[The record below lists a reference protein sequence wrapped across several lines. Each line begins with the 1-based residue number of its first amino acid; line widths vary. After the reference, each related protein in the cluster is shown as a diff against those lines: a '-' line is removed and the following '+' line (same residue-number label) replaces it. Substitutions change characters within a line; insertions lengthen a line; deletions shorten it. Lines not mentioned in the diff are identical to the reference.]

1 MKEKKRVFELLP
13 IILALGFIPLL
24 VHMHTYDC
32 KLSQF
37 DWFPNGQEYQS
48 DFFLYFKMVAII
60 IVGIVMVVMLLYKYS
75 TDKRNFKW
83 NNVWYSLIA
92 YAFLALLSAL
102 FSQYRYFAFHGSYE
116 VFETIWVVLCYVVF
130 CFYSYQMI
138 QSESDL
144 KFVGKFAGIGIAIV
158 TLIGLF
164 QFFGLDFFRTGIGKR
179 LISNVSYWPQ
189 VDELSFTFPLKTSYT
204 TLYNTNYLAF
214 YFGLFIPIAII
225 LLLFAKNWKLRL
237 FYGICTVILML
248 TLIGSNSKSALLTLG
263 ITFILGCVIFSKRL
277 KKYWWIPLVGV
288 AFLAI
293 MVCWY
298 AVRMGGFENLYNAVF
313 VGTDKSIY
321 DYAIT
326 DIETN
331 EDNVV
336 FHVNDTKLLVSYN
349 MDNEQKSFTMT
360 ATYEDGTSVPFEQD
374 AESGIMYLKD
384 EKFPDCKIMPIMI
397 GEDIAIQITMDGKD
411 WHFLKKDEGGYY
423 FYNAFGKYV
432 KMEHIEKSDLI
443 ADNFFSG
450 RGELWNYIIPRLKG
464 SLILGSGAN
473 TFAMVYPQNNYIIK
487 KYRGSD
493 TLFDVKAHNMYLQQW
508 LENGLLALLALL
520 IFYGWYFIQSFRIY
534 RKVEDFDLVSEAGLG
549 IYLGTFTYMIVGFA
563 NDSNV
568 CTAPVFWILFGIG
581 FACNEIVKKSQTAKN
596 KQERD

>member
-1 MKEKKRVFELLP
+1 MKEKKRILELLP
-13 IILALGFIPLL
+13 IVLALGFIPLL

-37 DWFPNGQEYQS
+37 DWFPNGSETQS

-60 IVGIVMVVMLLYKYS
+60 IVGIVMVGMLLYKYG

-83 NNVWYSLIA
+83 NNAWFCLIA
-92 YAFLALLSAL
+92 YALLALLSAL

-116 VFETIWVVLCYVVF
+116 VFESIWVVLCYVLF
-130 CFYSYQMI
+130 CFYAYQMI
-138 QSESDL
+138 TSEADL

-164 QFFGLDFFRTGIGKR
+164 QFFGADFFRTGIGKR
-179 LISNVSYWPQ
+179 LITNVSYWSH

-214 YFGLFIPIAII
+214 YFGLFIPITII
-225 LLLFAKNWKLRL
+225 LLLFTKGWKAKVGW
-237 FYGICTVILML
+237 GVVTVILML

-263 ITFILGCVIFSKRL
+263 FTFILGCVILLKKL
-277 KKYWWIPLVGV
+277 KKYWWIPLIGV
-288 AFLAI
+288 AFLGT

-298 AVRMGGFENLYNAVF
+298 ASRMGGLQNLYNAVF
-313 VGTDKSIY
+313 VGMDKSMY

-336 FHVNDTKLLVSYN
+336 FHVNDTKLFVSYN
-349 MDNEQKSFTMT
+349 IDPEMNSFTMA
-360 ATYEDGTSVPFEQD
+360 ATDEDGNTVPFHQD
-374 AESGIMYLKD
+374 ETTGALYLED
-384 EKFPDCKIMPIMI
+384 EKFLDCQVMPIMI
-397 GEDIAIQITMDGKD
+397 GEDVAIQVTMDGKD
-411 WHFLKKDEGGYY
+411 WHFLKKDDGYY
-423 FYNAFGKYV
+423 YYNAFGKYV
-432 KMEHIEKSDLI
+432 KMEHIEKSELF

-473 TFAMVYPQNNYIIK
+473 TFAMAYPQNNYIVK
-487 KYRGSD
+487 KYRGSE

-534 RKVEDFDLVSEAGLG
+534 RKIEDFDLISEVGLG
-549 IYLGTFTYMIVGFA
+549 IYLGTFTYMIIGVA

-581 FACNEIVKKSQTAKN
+581 IAINEIVKKSQIAK
-596 KQERD
+596 

>member
-1 MKEKKRVFELLP
+1 MKEKKRILELLP
-13 IILALGFIPLL
+13 IVLALGFIPLL

-37 DWFPNGQEYQS
+37 DWFPNGSETQS

-60 IVGIVMVVMLLYKYS
+60 IVGIVMVGMLLYKYG

-83 NNVWYSLIA
+83 NNAWFCLIA
-92 YAFLALLSAL
+92 YALLALLSAL

-116 VFETIWVVLCYVVF
+116 VFESIWVVLCYVLF
-130 CFYSYQMI
+130 CFYAYQMI
-138 QSESDL
+138 TSEADL

-164 QFFGLDFFRTGIGKR
+164 QFFGADFFRTGIGKR
-179 LISNVSYWPQ
+179 LITDASYWPH

-214 YFGLFIPIAII
+214 YFGLCIPIAII
-225 LLLFAKNWKLRL
+225 LLLFTKGWKAKVGW
-237 FYGICTVILML
+237 GVVTVILML

-263 ITFILGCVIFSKRL
+263 FTFILGCVILFKKL
-277 KKYWWIPLVGV
+277 KKYWWIPLIGV
-288 AFLAI
+288 AFLGT

-298 AVRMGGFENLYNAVF
+298 ASRMGGLQNLYNAVF
-313 VGTDKSIY
+313 VGMDKSMY

-336 FHVNDTKLLVSYN
+336 FHVNDTKLLINYDIDPEMN
-349 MDNEQKSFTMT
+349 SFIMA
-360 ATYEDGTSVPFEQD
+360 ATDEDGTTVPFHQD
-374 AESGIMYLKD
+374 ETTGALYLED
-384 EKFPDCKIMPIMI
+384 EKFLDCQIMPIMI
-397 GEDIAIQITMDGKD
+397 GEDVAIQVTMDGKD
-411 WHFLKKDEGGYY
+411 WHFLKKDDGYY
-423 FYNAFGKYV
+423 YYNAFGKYV
-432 KMEHIEKSDLI
+432 KMEHIEKSELF

-464 SLILGSGAN
+464 SLVLGSGAN
-473 TFAMVYPQNNYIIK
+473 TFAMAYPQNNYIVK
-487 KYRGSD
+487 KYRGSE

-534 RKVEDFDLVSEAGLG
+534 RKVEDFDLVSEIGLG
-549 IYLGTFTYMIVGFA
+549 IYLGTFTYMIIGVA

-581 FACNEIVKKSQTAKN
+581 IAINEIVKKSQIAK
-596 KQERD
+596 

>member
-1 MKEKKRVFELLP
+1 MKEKKRILELLP
-13 IILALGFIPLL
+13 IVLALGFIPLL

-37 DWFPNGQEYQS
+37 DWFPNGSETQS

-60 IVGIVMVVMLLYKYS
+60 IVGIVMVGMLLYKYS
-75 TDKRNFKW
+75 TDKRSFKW
-83 NNVWYSLIA
+83 NNAWFCLIA
-92 YAFLALLSAL
+92 YALLALLSAL

-116 VFETIWVVLCYVVF
+116 VFESIWVVLCYVVF
-130 CFYSYQMI
+130 CFYAYQMI
-138 QSESDL
+138 QSERDL
-144 KFVGKFAGIGIAIV
+144 KFVGKIAGIGIAIV

-164 QFFGLDFFRTGIGKR
+164 QFFGADFFRTGIGKR
-179 LISNVSYWPQ
+179 LITNVSYWPH

-214 YFGLFIPIAII
+214 YFGLCIPIAII
-225 LLLFAKNWKLRL
+225 LLLFAKDWKLRL
-237 FYGICTVILML
+237 FYGICAAILML

-263 ITFILGCVIFSKRL
+263 FTFILGCVILFKKL
-277 KKYWWIPLVGV
+277 KKYWWIPLIGV
-288 AFLAI
+288 AFLGT

-298 AVRMGGFENLYNAVF
+298 ASRMGGFDNLYNAVF
-313 VGTDKSIY
+313 VGTDASQY
-321 DYAIT
+321 DFAIT

-336 FHVNDTKLLVSYN
+336 FHVNDTKLLINYDIDPEMN
-349 MDNEQKSFTMT
+349 SFMMA
-360 ATYEDGTSVPFEQD
+360 ATYEDGTTVPFHQD
-374 AESGIMYLKD
+374 ETTGTLYLED
-384 EKFPDCKIMPIMI
+384 EKFLDCQIMPIMI
-397 GEDIAIQITMDGKD
+397 GEDVAIQVTMDGKD
-411 WHFLKKDEGGYY
+411 WHFLKKDDGYY
-423 FYNAFGKYV
+423 YYNAFGKYV
-432 KMEHIEKSDLI
+432 KMEHIEKSELFS
-443 ADNFFSG
+443 DNFFSG

-473 TFAMVYPQNNYIIK
+473 TFAMAYPQNNYIVK
-487 KYRGSD
+487 KYRGSE

-534 RKVEDFDLVSEAGLG
+534 RKIEDFNLISEVGLG
-549 IYLGTFTYMIVGFA
+549 IYLGTFTYMIISVA

-581 FACNEIVKKSQTAKN
+581 IAINEIVKKSQIAK
-596 KQERD
+596 

>member
-1 MKEKKRVFELLP
+1 MKEKKRILELLP
-13 IILALGFIPLL
+13 IVLALGFIPLL

-37 DWFPNGQEYQS
+37 DWFPNGSETQS

-60 IVGIVMVVMLLYKYS
+60 IVGIVMVGMLLYKYG

-83 NNVWYSLIA
+83 NNAWFCLIA
-92 YAFLALLSAL
+92 YALLALLSAL

-116 VFETIWVVLCYVVF
+116 VFESIWVVLCYVLF
-130 CFYSYQMI
+130 CFYAYQMI
-138 QSESDL
+138 TSEADL

-164 QFFGLDFFRTGIGKR
+164 QFFGADFFRTGIGKR
-179 LISNVSYWPQ
+179 LITNVSYWSH

-214 YFGLFIPIAII
+214 YFGLFIPITII
-225 LLLFAKNWKLRL
+225 LLLFTKGWKAKVGW
-237 FYGICTVILML
+237 GVVTVILML

-263 ITFILGCVIFSKRL
+263 FTFILGCVILLKKL
-277 KKYWWIPLVGV
+277 KKYWWIPLIGV
-288 AFLAI
+288 AFLGT

-298 AVRMGGFENLYNAVF
+298 ASRMGGLQNLYNAVF
-313 VGTDKSIY
+313 VGMDKSMY

-336 FHVNDTKLLVSYN
+336 FHVNDTKLFVSYN
-349 MDNEQKSFTMT
+349 IDPEMNSFTMA
-360 ATYEDGTSVPFEQD
+360 ATDEDGNTVPFHQD
-374 AESGIMYLKD
+374 ETTGALYLED
-384 EKFPDCKIMPIMI
+384 EKFLDCQVMPIMI
-397 GEDIAIQITMDGKD
+397 GEDVAIQVTMDGKD
-411 WHFLKKDEGGYY
+411 WHFLKKDDGYY
-423 FYNAFGKYV
+423 YYNAFGKYV
-432 KMEHIEKSDLI
+432 KMEHIEKSELF

-473 TFAMVYPQNNYIIK
+473 TFAMAYPQNNYIVK
-487 KYRGSD
+487 KYRGSE

-534 RKVEDFDLVSEAGLG
+534 RKIEDFDLISEVGLG
-549 IYLGTFTYMIVGFA
+549 IYLGTFTYMIIGVA

-568 CTAPVFWILFGIG
+568 CTAPVFWITFGIG
-581 FACNEIVKKSQTAKN
+581 LAVNRIVKKSQTAK
-596 KQERD
+596 

>member
-1 MKEKKRVFELLP
+1 MKDKKRTLELLP
-13 IILALGFIPLL
+13 IILVLGFIPLL
-24 VHMHTYDC
+24 VHMHAYDC

-37 DWFPNGQEYQS
+37 EWFPNGSESQS
-48 DFFLYFKMVAII
+48 DFFLYYKMVAII
-60 IVGIVMVVMLLYKYS
+60 IVGIVMIGMLLYKYA

-83 NNVWYSLIA
+83 NHAWYCLFA

-116 VFETIWVVLCYVVF
+116 VFESIWVVLCYVIF
-130 CFYSYQMI
+130 CFYAYQMI
-138 QSESDL
+138 QSDRDL

-179 LISNVSYWPQ
+179 LITNVSYWPH

-214 YFGLFIPIAII
+214 YFGLCIPIAII

-237 FYGICTVILML
+237 FYGICTVILMI

-277 KKYWWIPLVGV
+277 KKYWWIPVIGAV
-288 AFLAI
+288 FLAT
-293 MVCWY
+293 MVFWY
-298 AVRMGGFENLYNAVF
+298 AARMGGFENLYNAVF

-321 DYAIT
+321 NYAIT

-336 FHVNDTKLLVSYN
+336 FHVNDTKLLVSYDIDPEMN
-349 MDNEQKSFTMT
+349 SFLMS
-360 ATYEDGTSVPFEQD
+360 ATYEDGTPVPFEQD
-374 AESGIMYLKD
+374 AETGTLYLKD
-384 EKFPDCKIMPIMI
+384 ENFLDCSIMPIMI
-397 GEDIAIQITMDGKD
+397 GEDVAIQVSMDACD
-411 WHFLKKDEGGYY
+411 WYFIKKDEGGYY
-423 FYNAFGKYV
+423 YYNAFGKFV
-432 KMEHIEKSDLI
+432 KMEYIEKSQLFS
-443 ADNFFSG
+443 DNFFSG
-450 RGELWNYIIPRLKG
+450 RGELWNYIIPCLKS

-473 TFAMVYPQNNYIIK
+473 TFAMAYPQNNYIIK
-487 KYRGSD
+487 KYRGTE
-493 TLFDVKAHNMYLQQW
+493 TLYDVKAHNMYLQQFI
-508 LENGLLALLALL
+508 ENGLLALLALL

-534 RKVEDFDLVSEAGLG
+534 RKVEDFDLVSEVGLG
-549 IYLGTFTYMIVGFA
+549 IYLGTFTYMIIGFA

-581 FACNEIVKKSQTAKN
+581 IAINEIVKKSQESK
-596 KQERD
+596 